1 VILLPMRDGLA
12 AGRLP
17 TCAHADAVYCVFPQN
32 GRVMPVASPLQ
43 STPYS
48 RSALPPDPGGEAESI
63 RKPKL
68 ISLNLNQLRS
78 YEVPITRTVD
88 QQQSDAATPGCLV
101 KSGDGVNDL
110 FRSST
115 AVSLAELIAV
125 EIEHKEPNGR

>member
-1 VILLPMRDGLA
+1 MGASCRSQAHFSLRLT
-12 AGRLP
+12 AGARY
-17 TCAHADAVYCVFPQN
+17 H
-32 GRVMPVASPLQ
+32 
-43 STPYS
+43 
-48 RSALPPDPGGEAESI
+48 PDPGGEAESI

-88 QQQSDAATPGCLV
+88 QQQSDAATPRCLV

-125 EIEHKEPNGR
+125 EIQHKEPNGR